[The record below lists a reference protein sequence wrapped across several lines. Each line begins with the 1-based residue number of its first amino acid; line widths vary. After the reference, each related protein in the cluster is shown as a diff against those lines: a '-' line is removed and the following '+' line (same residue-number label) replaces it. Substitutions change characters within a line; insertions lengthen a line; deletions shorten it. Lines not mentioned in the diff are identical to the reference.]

1 MKRIK
6 PWSALLL
13 AAALIV
19 SLLTG
24 CSQEQ
29 AAGISLSVCVGSE
42 PVTLDP
48 IYAEETADQ
57 TILVH
62 LYENL
67 MRVALDATGQNTV
80 TYGIAKSVSQEANY
94 DGTVTYTF
102 KLRSAHW
109 SDGVS
114 VKADDFVYAWQR
126 LADPASQ
133 SPYAELLSVV
143 VGYDEAR
150 ASGDMSLLQVTAKN
164 DTTLEVVLNGNY
176 DWFLSQVCTS
186 PATMPLRQDV
196 IQSLKEDAMAARDSG
211 EDGGCQL
218 VVRSHQA
225 GHQRR
230 IYPPRPPR
238 RIR

>member
-114 VKADDFVYAWQR
+114 VKADDLYMPGSGWPI
-126 LADPASQ
+126 LPAS
-133 SPYAELLSVV
+133 LLTLNFCLSWW
-143 VGYDEAR
+143 
-150 ASGDMSLLQVTAKN
+150 DMTRP
-164 DTTLEVVLNGNY
+164 G
-176 DWFLSQVCTS
+176 
-186 PATMPLRQDV
+186 
-196 IQSLKEDAMAARDSG
+196 
-211 EDGGCQL
+211 
-218 VVRSHQA
+218 
-225 GHQRR
+225 
-230 IYPPRPPR
+230 PPE
-238 RIR
+238 I

>member
-143 VGYDEAR
+143 VGYDESPGLRRYEPAAGYR
-150 ASGDMSLLQVTAKN
+150 QERHHVGGRAQRQLRLVLVPGMHVSGHHAPASGRDPVPQ
-164 DTTLEVVLNGNY
+164 GRRHG
-176 DWFLSQVCTS
+176 S
-186 PATMPLRQDV
+186 P
-196 IQSLKEDAMAARDSG
+196 G
-211 EDGGCQL
+211 F
-218 VVRSHQA
+218 
-225 GHQRR
+225 RR
-230 IYPPRPPR
+230 G
-238 RIR
+238 